1 MSSLFLEIETSED
14 VLESF
19 RAIPAALI
27 ISFGHSEILTQE
39 PSKKS
44 FFENIFQLSKIL
56 LKTDSCR
63 LMKQNRIY
71 GIALFEM
78 LLSRKA
84 L

>member
-27 ISFGHSEILTQE
+27 ISFGHSEILTLE

-44 FFENIFQLSKIL
+44 VFENIFQLSKI
-56 LKTDSCR
+56 
-63 LMKQNRIY
+63 
-71 GIALFEM
+71 
-78 LLSRKA
+78 
-84 L
+84 